1 MKKILLFNFIINFL
15 FSQYTYTL
23 EDINPNSSTNGD
35 YLSPASFSNQVTLH
49 YFGHQN

>member
-23 EDINPNSSTNGD
+23 EDINPNSPTNGN
-35 YLSPASFSNQVTLH
+35 YLSPASFSDQVTLH